1 MNYELSLR
9 KWGWSLLLA
18 LCPLNGMAQ
27 TQADEDVIRNA
38 RWETTEIAK
47 GVKGMVAA
55 FPSLYGGPQYVSI
68 VEVKPRRH
76 RHRADI
82 GVSREMKPISQLAQE
97 HQAIAAINGSY
108 YNMKV
113 GNSVCFLKV
122 GREVMD
128 STIRSEFTLRVT
140 GAVRTRHGRLK
151 IIPWDR
157 QTEQNYRKRHGS
169 VLASGPLMLH
179 KGEYSDWS
187 MCTQSFIE
195 TKHPRSAAAVT
206 KDGRVLL
213 ITVDGR
219 SEGNAIGMSIPELAH
234 LARTM
239 GGEDALNLDGGGST
253 MLYLDGHVLNHPS
266 DNKQFDHAGERHIP
280 NIIYIR

>member
-18 LCPLNGMAQ
+18 LCPLSGMSQ
-27 TQADEDVIRNA
+27 TQADEEAIRNA

-128 STIRSEFTLRVT
+128 STMRSEFTLRVT

-234 LARTM
+234 LAKTM

-253 MLYLDGHVLNHPS
+253 MLYLDGKVLNPTGYYLI
-266 DNKQFDHAGERHIP
+266 KKKA
-280 NIIYIR
+280 

>member
-1 MNYELSLR
+1 MSYVIRYIR
-9 KWGWSLLLA
+9 KNVRVWGGCLLVA

-38 RWETTEIAK
+38 KWETTEIAK

-128 STIRSEFTLRVT
+128 STMRSEFTLRVT

-157 QTEQNYRKRHGS
+157 QTEQDYRKRHGS

-206 KDGRVLL
+206 
-213 ITVDGR
+213 
-219 SEGNAIGMSIPELAH
+219 ELAH

-239 GGEDALNLDGGGST
+239 GARDALNLDGGGST